1 LLRARGADV
10 SEVAY
15 GIGLD
20 EHIEAGFLKNA
31 GIGWDGSCLPKD
43 ISALRALA
51 NE

>member
-20 EHIEAGFLKNA
+20 EHIEAGFLNA
-31 GIGWDGSCLPKD
+31 GIGWDGSSLPKD